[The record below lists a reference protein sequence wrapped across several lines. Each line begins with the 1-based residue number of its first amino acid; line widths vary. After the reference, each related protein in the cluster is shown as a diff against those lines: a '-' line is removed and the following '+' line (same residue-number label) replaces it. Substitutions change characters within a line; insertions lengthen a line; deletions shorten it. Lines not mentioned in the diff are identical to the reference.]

1 MAMHHVTL
9 MDGGMGQELYRRS
22 GKPASPLW
30 SAQVMMDSPELVVQL
45 HRDYIDAGADVIEV
59 NAYTTTPERLA
70 RDADGALFEPL
81 QKAALNAATRARDLS
96 GKPVLIAGCLP
107 PLVASYHPDLV
118 PDEQTARASYGRIIA
133 LQNSAVDLF
142 LGETLSTV
150 REGAI
155 VARAAAETGKPV
167 WISYTVDDSDGTRL
181 RSGERLDDGVE
192 AAARAGAEAVL
203 VNCSMPEAV
212 AQAMAV
218 LSTSGLRYGGY
229 ANGFTAID
237 ALAPGGTVDSL
248 RAREDLTPTEYANHA
263 MSWLEQGASLIGGC
277 CEVGPAHIA
286 EIRQRLGAAQPW
298 LQ

>member
-1 MAMHHVTL
+1 MHHVTVL
-9 MDGGMGQELYRRS
+9 DGGMGQELHRRS

-59 NAYTTTPERLA
+59 NAYTATPERLG
-70 RDADGALFEPL
+70 RDADSALFEPL
-81 QKAALNAATRARDLS
+81 QKAALNAATRARDLT

-118 PDEQTARASYGRIIA
+118 PDERSARASYRRIVA
-133 LQNSAVDLF
+133 LQNPAVDLF

-150 REGAI
+150 REGA
-155 VARAAAETGKPV
+155 VVSRAAAETGKPV

-181 RSGERLDDGVE
+181 RSGERLKDGID

-203 VNCSMPEAV
+203 VNCSVPEAV
-212 AQAMAV
+212 GQAMPV
-218 LSTSGLRYGGY
+218 LSACGLRYGGY
-229 ANGFTAID
+229 ANGFTSIET
-237 ALAPGGTVDSL
+237 LAPGGTVDSL
-248 RAREDLTPTEYANHA
+248 RARQDLGPEEYANHA
-263 MSWLEQGASLIGGC
+263 VEWLEQGASFLGGC

-286 EIRQRLGAAQPW
+286 EIRKRLDAALPR